1 MTTSKGLRQERR
13 CGALRGG
20 TLADAVV
27 SALAAG
33 ARTVDRLFDAGGVAP
48 PRLTLPDEVLGEL
61 RALFGDTVDP
71 STVVI
76 RRGHVPGVPH
86 PRAFA
91 LPGLIYLGRDPGIV
105 MTAGGAGSGAS
116 SGAGS
121 RAGDLCPRATPT
133 LVHELVHLWQGRVI
147 GPRYVVHA
155 LVEQVRWGRRAY
167 DWRAALGLVP
177 PAPGA
182 PALLAFDTD
191 RNPDLTSDISPER
204 LGFEAHAQ
212 LVSEAY
218 ARRVG
223 LAGTRAHGGR
233 DEERRAME
241 AALTRLRA
249 GDGQPGTG
257 ARV

>member
-1 MTTSKGLRQERR
+1 
-13 CGALRGG
+13 
-20 TLADAVV
+20 
-27 SALAAG
+27 
-33 ARTVDRLFDAGGVAP
+33 
-48 PRLTLPDEVLGEL
+48 
-61 RALFGDTVDP
+61 
-71 STVVI
+71 
-76 RRGHVPGVPH
+76 
-86 PRAFA
+86 
-91 LPGLIYLGRDPGIV
+91 

-121 RAGDLCPRATPT
+121 SGGDLCSRATPT

-177 PAPGA
+177 RAPGT

-191 RNPDLTSDISPER
+191 RNPDLTSGISPER

-249 GDGQPGTG
+249 ADGQPGTG